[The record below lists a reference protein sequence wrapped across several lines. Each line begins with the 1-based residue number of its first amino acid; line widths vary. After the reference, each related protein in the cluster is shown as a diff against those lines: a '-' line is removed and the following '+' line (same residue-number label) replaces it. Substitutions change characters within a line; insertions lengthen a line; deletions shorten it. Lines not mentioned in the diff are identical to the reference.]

1 MSVRYN
7 VAPRIP
13 RQVILGKPRDMGA
26 VIVWLV
32 IVLSAAAVMW
42 WGIYGVVSGIGRLAR
57 YVWG

>member
-13 RQVILGKPRDMGA
+13 RQVILGSAWDMAA
-26 VIVWLV
+26 VIAWVALGFAFV
-32 IVLSAAAVMW
+32 AVTW

-57 YVWG
+57 GLFF

>member
-26 VIVWLV
+26 VIGWLV
-32 IVLSAAAVMW
+32 IVLSVVAVMW
-42 WGIYGVVSGIGRLAR
+42 WGIFGVVSGIGRLVR
-57 YVWG
+57 LVLS